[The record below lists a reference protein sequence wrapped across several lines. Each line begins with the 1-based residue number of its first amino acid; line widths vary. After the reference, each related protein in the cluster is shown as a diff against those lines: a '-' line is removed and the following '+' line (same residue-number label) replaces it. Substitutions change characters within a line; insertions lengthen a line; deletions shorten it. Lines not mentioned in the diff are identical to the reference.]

1 MDAKLH
7 WEFRLHFHGMVIKKV
22 SLKTIQL
29 PQLLKNGYRKIQ
41 LKINII

>member
-7 WEFRLHFHGMVIKKV
+7 WEFRLHSHGMVIEKV
-22 SLKTIQL
+22 NLKTIQV
-29 PQLLKNGYRKIQ
+29 PQVLKNGYRKIQ